1 MLALRLARRAHV
13 LVQVRR
19 LLVAA
24 ASAGTGFL
32 LLCAFGY
39 ALAHPGASPGAALRL
54 AWCAV
59 PLAATVHLAVAV
71 ARADPAT
78 RPRPG
83 LSAVGLGPGRLMVF
97 SVLTTALSCA
107 LGSAA
112 ALLLFLHLRGDL
124 PGTPPRNSL
133 ADALAAGLPLPLPAT
148 VTLLAVVP
156 LAASVAGAL
165 SLRPREDARRDVP
178 TGPGAGPAGGPGA
191 EPGAEPGTPGAGTAA
206 GNRRVGKPRAA
217 TGRQGALPADT
228 GTHAVPTPSG
238 LPWGIAVVAA
248 GLTTET
254 YAARDPRGARLD
266 LPGDLVAGTAGVLA
280 GWALTALGLALAGP
294 ALTHLCGRL
303 LQAARPGVLRLL
315 SGRGLQ
321 EEAGRIGRPLGVVC
335 AVASG
340 AYAIARVYAEAH
352 DAPPAFGPL
361 SVLGAL
367 VVAGCALA
375 TLLTAAVE
383 ARGDRAGTTAAL
395 LRIGAPATLLRSA
408 ALLRAGALVLVLAP
422 LTWLVAELAA
432 LPLLR

>member
-165 SLRPREDARRDVP
+165 SLRPREDARRDAP
-178 TGPGAGPAGGPGA
+178 TGPGAGPAG
-191 EPGAEPGTPGAGTAA
+191 
-206 GNRRVGKPRAA
+206 
-217 TGRQGALPADT
+217 
-228 GTHAVPTPSG
+228 
-238 LPWGIAVVAA
+238 
-248 GLTTET
+248 
-254 YAARDPRGARLD
+254 
-266 LPGDLVAGTAGVLA
+266 
-280 GWALTALGLALAGP
+280 
-294 ALTHLCGRL
+294 
-303 LQAARPGVLRLL
+303 
-315 SGRGLQ
+315 
-321 EEAGRIGRPLGVVC
+321 
-335 AVASG
+335 
-340 AYAIARVYAEAH
+340 
-352 DAPPAFGPL
+352 
-361 SVLGAL
+361 
-367 VVAGCALA
+367 
-375 TLLTAAVE
+375 
-383 ARGDRAGTTAAL
+383 
-395 LRIGAPATLLRSA
+395 
-408 ALLRAGALVLVLAP
+408 
-422 LTWLVAELAA
+422 
-432 LPLLR
+432 

>member
-1 MLALRLARRAHV
+1 VLALRLARRAHV

-59 PLAATVHLAVAV
+59 PVAATVHLAVAV

-107 LGSAA
+107 LGSVA

-124 PGTPPRNSL
+124 PGSPPRGSL

-156 LAASVAGAL
+156 LAASTAGAL
-165 SLRPREDARRDVP
+165 SLRPREDARRGMP
-178 TGPGAGPAGGPGA
+178 TGPGPAGGPGA
-191 EPGAEPGTPGAGTAA
+191 EHGAEPDTPGAGTAA
-206 GNRRVGKPRAA
+206 GNRRVGRPRAA
-217 TGRQGALPADT
+217 TGRQRTLPADT
-228 GTHAVPTPSG
+228 GTEAVPAPSG

-340 AYAIARVYAEAH
+340 AYATARVYAEAN
-352 DAPPAFGPL
+352 DAPPSFGPL

-375 TLLTAAVE
+375 ALLTAAVE

>member
-19 LLVAA
+19 LLVVA
-24 ASAGTGFL
+24 ASAATGFL

-39 ALAHPGASPGAALRL
+39 ALAHPGAAAPAALRL

-59 PLAATVHLAVAV
+59 PVAATVHLAVAV
-71 ARADPAT
+71 ARADPGT

-83 LSAVGLGPGRLMVF
+83 LSAVGLGPGRLLVF

-124 PGTPPRNSL
+124 PGAPPRGAL

-148 VTLLAVVP
+148 ATLLAVVP
-156 LAASVAGAL
+156 LAASAAGAL
-165 SLRPREDARRDVP
+165 TLRPREDVRPDARREVRPDAATDP
-178 TGPGAGPAGGPGA
+178 DAGHASGKRPAAKARTALPGQGISPAD
-191 EPGAEPGTPGAGTAA
+191 AGTA
-206 GNRRVGKPRAA
+206 
-217 TGRQGALPADT
+217 
-228 GTHAVPTPSG
+228 AVPTPSG
-238 LPWGIAVVAA
+238 LPWGVAAIAA

-254 YAARDPRGARLD
+254 YAARDPGTGRFD
-266 LPGDLVAGTAGVLA
+266 LPGDLVAGSAGVPA
-280 GWALTALGLALAGP
+280 GWALTAVGLALAGP

-303 LQAARPGVLRLL
+303 LQTARPGVLRLL
-315 SGRGLQ
+315 SGRVLQ

-340 AYAIARVYAEAH
+340 AYATARLYAEAH
-352 DAPPAFGPL
+352 GAHPSFGPL
-361 SVLGAL
+361 SAVGAL
-367 VVAGCALA
+367 VVVGCALA
-375 TLLTAAVE
+375 TLVTAAVE
-383 ARGDRAGTTAAL
+383 ARRDRTDTTAAL
-395 LRIGAPATLLRSA
+395 LRIGAPAALLRAA
-408 ALLRAGALVLVLAP
+408 ALLRTAALVLVLTP

-432 LPLLR
+432 LPLTR